1 MAANFKDALK
11 QRRTYYALS
20 NKSLISDQEI
30 EEIISHVLLYTPS
43 PFNSQSTRIVLLL
56 GENHKKLWQITKD
69 ALKKIV
75 PAESFAAT
83 ESKIDGAF
91 ASGYGSV
98 LFFEDQSVVKGL
110 QEAFPSYKMKKV
122 GQPPN
127 IKSDD
132 HPLPISVLFYLFSFF
147 APDPVREAALLP

>member
-11 QRRTYYALS
+11 LRRTYYALS
-20 NKSLISDQEI
+20 NKSLIGDQEI
-30 EEIISHVLLYTPS
+30 EDIISHVLLHTPS

-83 ESKIDGAF
+83 ESKIEGAF

-98 LFFEDQSVVKGL
+98 LFLKINQLLKD
-110 QEAFPSYKMKKV
+110 YKMHFLPMRIISLY
-122 GQPPN
+122 GLS
-127 IKSDD
+127 I
-132 HPLPISVLFYLFSFF
+132 HPECTNWVSGRFLRKPASEHPCSITIH
-147 APDPVREAALLP
+147 

>member
-56 GENHKKLWQITKD
+56 GENHKKLCYFCLAKNYENRSRNSIIFKR
-69 ALKKIV
+69 L
-75 PAESFAAT
+75 
-83 ESKIDGAF
+83 
-91 ASGYGSV
+91 
-98 LFFEDQSVVKGL
+98 
-110 QEAFPSYKMKKV
+110 
-122 GQPPN
+122 
-127 IKSDD
+127 
-132 HPLPISVLFYLFSFF
+132 
-147 APDPVREAALLP
+147 

>member
-30 EEIISHVLLYTPS
+30 EDIISHVLLHTPS

-56 GENHKKLWQITKD
+56 GENHKKLWQKTKD

-83 ESKIDGAF
+83 ESKIEGAF

-98 LFFEDQSVVKGL
+98 RSE
-110 QEAFPSYKMKKV
+110 ERRV
-122 GQPPN
+122 G
-127 IKSDD
+127 KECR
-132 HPLPISVLFYLFSFF
+132 L
-147 APDPVREAALLP
+147 